1 MIQVSEQRLQTVC
14 LVFITAVMASFSA
27 YWLRPV
33 LLPFVVAVF
42 IVSGV
47 SPILEAIQKSVAS
60 TRLVAAVIAF
70 LAGCVL
76 VAVLMTALWASV
88 VDLAQHAGAYQVRV
102 IELVDDVKNA
112 FSFLEVEDSS
122 RPDSEKALADE
133 GGPVPA
139 NRQPGLSEPER
150 MHQFVNRTLRTA
162 VLRLSQVFLELFSTS
177 MIVLIYVFF
186 LLLGTPTERSA
197 SETWR
202 GIDEQIRSYLSL
214 KTVISLATGIAFG
227 LALWLFGIPM
237 ATAFGMLAFLLN
249 FIPNIG
255 PVIASLL
262 PLPLI
267 LLDPNGSV
275 LWMASVITV
284 TCGIQIISGNVVEP
298 KIMGQQ
304 SDLHPI
310 VVLLALMFWGMMW
323 GIVGMFL
330 ATPITAVIRIGL
342 GKFELTR
349 PVAELM
355 AGRFPSQ
362 DAKVA
367 AT

>member
-76 VAVLMTALWASV
+76 VAVLMTALWASL
-88 VDLAQHAGAYQVRV
+88 VDLSQHAGAYQVRV
-102 IELVDDVKNA
+102 IELVDDVKNL
-112 FSFLEVEDSS
+112 FSFLEVGEPTIS
-122 RPDSEKALADE
+122 DSEKSLADE
-133 GGPVPA
+133 GREKPTIQ
-139 NRQPGLSEPER
+139 QPGLSEPER
-150 MHQFVNRTLRTA
+150 MHQFVNRTLKA
-162 VLRLSQVFLELFSTS
+162 AFLRLSQVFLELFSTS

-186 LLLGTPTERSA
+186 LLLGTPAETSD
-197 SETWR
+197 SQTWR

-267 LLDPNGSV
+267 LLDPNGS
-275 LWMASVITV
+275 LFWMVSVITV
-284 TCGIQIISGNVVEP
+284 TCGIQIVSGNVVEP

-355 AGRFPSQ
+355 AGRFPSHE
-362 DAKVA
+362 AEVA
-367 AT
+367 AR